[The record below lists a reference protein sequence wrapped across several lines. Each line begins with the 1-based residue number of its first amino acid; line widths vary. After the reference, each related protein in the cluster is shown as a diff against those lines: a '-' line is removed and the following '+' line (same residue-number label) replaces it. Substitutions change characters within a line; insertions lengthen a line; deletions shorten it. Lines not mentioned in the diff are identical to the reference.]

1 MEFLKFEIN
10 SCKDCYSCLRNCPTK
25 AIKFVDDKAI
35 IVQENCVLCGHCVN
49 VCPQNA
55 KRVKED
61 IDSVKELI
69 KKYPN
74 KVALSVAPSFIA
86 NFDVKSFKAFK
97 EACMKLGFAYV
108 EETAVGAYYVTRE
121 YHKIITSG
129 KCNGLITTCCPAA
142 VKYVSQHYHEAVK
155 YLAPVVSPMVAHG
168 KIIKHDLGDD
178 VHVVF
183 VGPCIAKKEEAYESG
198 IIDYALTFEEL
209 DKMFKEKNIAFSD
222 EEEYSEEVN
231 LARYYP
237 ITRGIIKSFV
247 DADTDPLEA
256 LPIDGVDDIN
266 DILSDVTNLEGAFVE
281 MNMCR
286 GGCING
292 PCTLSKNSSNK
303 NNTIVRTYVKKLK
316 GPAFKEKDYDD
327 IDFSYE
333 YKKIPNPLKTPSEE
347 EIKKILA
354 RIFIYRKEDEI
365 NCGAC
370 GYSSCREK
378 AIAVYNDLA
387 DPEFCMPY
395 LKNKAESISNEI
407 IKHTPNA
414 IVTINREGVIV
425 DANESFFD
433 YMRTDKR
440 CVGHFYQDYVALPEL
455 LDALQTGQNVKS
467 IKVYLDQ
474 SNMFCDVSITVVKE
488 HGLAFAIFKD
498 QTEVTLNEEKMK
510 ALRKEMIDVTD
521 SVINKQMA
529 AVQEIASLLGES
541 TAEAK
546 AALVKFKNSLKED

>member
-1 MEFLKFEIN
+1 MIL
-10 SCKDCYSCLRNCPTK
+10 
-25 AIKFVDDKAI
+25 
-35 IVQENCVLCGHCVN
+35 
-49 VCPQNA
+49 
-55 KRVKED
+55 
-61 IDSVKELI
+61 
-69 KKYPN
+69 
-74 KVALSVAPSFIA
+74 
-86 NFDVKSFKAFK
+86 
-97 EACMKLGFAYV
+97 
-108 EETAVGAYYVTRE
+108 
-121 YHKIITSG
+121 
-129 KCNGLITTCCPAA
+129 
-142 VKYVSQHYHEAVK
+142 
-155 YLAPVVSPMVAHG
+155 YL
-168 KIIKHDLGDD
+168 
-178 VHVVF
+178 
-183 VGPCIAKKEEAYESG
+183 
-198 IIDYALTFEEL
+198 
-209 DKMFKEKNIAFSD
+209 
-222 EEEYSEEVN
+222 
-231 LARYYP
+231 
-237 ITRGIIKSFV
+237 
-247 DADTDPLEA
+247 
-256 LPIDGVDDIN
+256 
-266 DILSDVTNLEGAFVE
+266 
-281 MNMCR
+281 
-286 GGCING
+286 
-292 PCTLSKNSSNK
+292 
-303 NNTIVRTYVKKLK
+303 
-316 GPAFKEKDYDD
+316 
-327 IDFSYE
+327 
-333 YKKIPNPLKTPSEE
+333 E